1 MGNFYE
7 SFLSLCAKEGK
18 TPSGVAA
25 AIGLSNAA
33 ASGWKKGK
41 VPSDTTLAKLSEFF
55 GVSVDVLT
63 GKETQKEKPDE
74 AKIVEL
80 IPNYMLLS
88 KENKEKAQQFI
99 AFLLTQQQSD

>member
-55 GVSVDVLT
+55 GVSVDVLL
-63 GKETQKEKPDE
+63 GNEAKKEKPDDS
-74 AKIVEL
+74 KIDGFFQQ
-80 IPNYMLLS
+80 YFSLS
-88 KENKEKAQQFI
+88 EEDRERTRQFVAFLSAQQ
-99 AFLLTQQQSD
+99 QKD